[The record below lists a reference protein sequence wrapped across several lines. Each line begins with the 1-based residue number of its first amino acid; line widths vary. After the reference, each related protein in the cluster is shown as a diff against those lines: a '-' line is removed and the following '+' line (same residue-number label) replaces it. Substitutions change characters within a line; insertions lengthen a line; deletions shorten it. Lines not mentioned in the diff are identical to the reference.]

1 MSALATA
8 PKTYTP
14 DSAGR
19 QMYALT
25 FASSVAHLFFE
36 DGDLGGGLCCG
47 MLGDRAK
54 LVAQLWKDGLIS
66 KLIDRG
72 LLAQATP
79 YKAGY
84 PFALKLDSRPT
95 ISFSYEWCGEMWKA
109 AALCVIDLMAELA
122 GSHLT
127 LRFPNP
133 WNVQFSGARPVYV
146 NAGAIAPLERAAFA
160 RAIDRLA
167 QSFLHP
173 LHFCQQGRGR
183 LARALLRD
191 AVYGIRPGDFPELAE
206 LERKWQA
213 ELGTSSPQQIL
224 AQLREEVEEVAIP
237 DPQTKWS
244 EYHRDWPLKPCDHWG
259 HKQWAVH
266 RVLKELQPRTVLD
279 LAGNLGWYARLAA
292 LEGAEVICSDLD
304 ETCVNR
310 LYRRLRQEN
319 ARVLPLVLDL
329 NDPSPGYGVDNRW
342 FPPAT
347 ERLQSDLVLAL
358 AVTHHLVLNGLR
370 LGFDQV
376 IRSLA
381 SFTRRALL
389 VEFVPLDSEGCRYN
403 RNSRPDANGWY
414 DLDHFILALRAEF
427 RSVSVLPRPP
437 KSRRLLLCER

>member
-36 DGDLGGGLCCG
+36 DGDLCCG
-47 MLGDRAK
+47 MMGDRAK
-54 LVAQLWKDGLIS
+54 LVAQLWNDGLIS

-72 LLAQATP
+72 LLAPAKP
-79 YKAGY
+79 CKVGY
-84 PFALKLDSRPT
+84 PFALRLDSTPT
-95 ISFSYEWCGEMWKA
+95 VSFSYEWCGEMWKA
-109 AALCVIDLMAELA
+109 AALCVIDLMVELV
-122 GSHLT
+122 GSDLT

-133 WNVQFSGARPVYV
+133 WSVQFFGARPVYV
-146 NAGAIAPLERAAFA
+146 NAGTIAPLDAEAFA
-160 RAIDRLA
+160 RAINRLA
-167 QSFLHP
+167 QSFLYP
-173 LHFCQQGRGR
+173 LHFCHEGRSR

-191 AVYGIRPGDFPELAE
+191 AVYGLRPDDFPELAE
-206 LERKWQA
+206 LERKHEA
-213 ELGTSSPQQIL
+213 YLTDSTPERMLVI
-224 AQLREEVEEVAIP
+224 LREEVEKVVIP
-237 DPQTKWS
+237 EPETSWS
-244 EYHRDWPLKPCDHWG
+244 EYHHDWPLKPCDRWG

-266 RVLKELQPRTVLD
+266 RVFKELQPRTVLD

-292 LEGAEVICSDLD
+292 VEGAEVVCSDID

-310 LYRRLRQEN
+310 LCRRLRQEN

-329 NDPSPGYGVDNRW
+329 NDPSPGYGVDNHW

-358 AVTHHLVLNGLR
+358 AVTHHLVLAGFR

-376 IRSLA
+376 VRSLA
-381 SFTRRALL
+381 CFSRRALL
-389 VEFVPLDSEGCRYN
+389 VEFIPLESERCPYD
-403 RNSRPDANGWY
+403 RNSRPDANSWY
-414 DLDHFILALRAEF
+414 DLDHFIRALRAEF
-427 RSVSVLPRPP
+427 RSVSVLPSPP